1 MSYIIFDL
9 EFNQSY
15 ASTKRRSI
23 INNYSNKECPFEI
36 IQIGA
41 VKLDENLEMIDKLD
55 RLIKPVIYPE
65 INPFV
70 QELTGITTEMVKH
83 AAPFYEI
90 YNEFTEFLK
99 SSRSILCVWGKADIK
114 ELFRNVK
121 YHSLDLSFIPK
132 EYINLQKHA
141 SKHLNCPKGNT
152 IGLSNAVNLL
162 SIPCKDE
169 FHNAFMDAYYT
180 AEIFKKI
187 YNDNMEPKI
196 YNLNENRSL
205 NRRNTR
211 MPSIDTEGLFKQF
224 EKIYNRQIT
233 EEEKSMIK
241 LAYMMGKTRQFQTEN
256 PNNKQTIQ

>member
-1 MSYIIFDL
+1 MNYIIFDL

-15 ASTKRRSI
+15 DSTKRRSI
-23 INNYSNKECPFEI
+23 IKKASNKECPFEI

-41 VKLDENLEMIDKLD
+41 VKLDEKLELIDKMD

-65 INPFV
+65 VNPFV
-70 QELTGITTEMVKH
+70 QELTGITTEMLKL

-99 SSRSILCVWGKADIK
+99 SNRAILCVWGKADIK

-121 YHSLDLSFIPK
+121 YHKLDLSLIPK

-141 SKHLNCPKGNT
+141 SKHLNCPKGT
-152 IGLSNAVNLL
+152 SIGLSNAVNLL
-162 SIPCKDE
+162 NIPSKDE

-180 AEIFKKI
+180 AEIFRKI
-187 YNDNMEPKI
+187 YNDSMKPKI
-196 YNLNENRSL
+196 YNINENRSS
-205 NRRNTR
+205 NKRNSR

-224 EKIYNRQIT
+224 EKMYNREIT

-241 LAYMMGKTRQFQTEN
+241 LSYMMGKTRQFQIEI
-256 PNNKQTIQ
+256 PDNKPTIQ